1 MLSAL
6 EIYTWNDF
14 AAYLGC
20 VAQVAAVVLPIAA
33 VLWFVGKFVGKII
46 VKLLILGLDTAYG
59 CMVELKHNN
68 NKRKKGK

>member
-14 AAYLGC
+14 VTYLGC
-20 VAQVAAVVLPIAA
+20 AAQVAVVVLPIA
-33 VLWFVGKFVGKII
+33 VILWILI
-46 VKLLILGLDTAYG
+46 KLLILGLDTAYG

>member
-14 AAYLGC
+14 VTYFGC
-20 VAQVAAVVLPIAA
+20 VAHVAAVVLPIVAI
-33 VLWFVGKFVGKII
+33 LWILI
-46 VKLLILGLDTAYG
+46 KLLILGIDTAYG
-59 CMVELKHNN
+59 CMVKSNHNN

>member
-14 AAYLGC
+14 VAYLGC

-33 VLWFVGKFVGKII
+33 ILWILI
-46 VKLLILGLDTAYG
+46 KLLILGLDTAYG
-59 CMVELKHNN
+59 CMVELRHNN

>member
-14 AAYLGC
+14 ATYLGC
-20 VAQVAAVVLPIAA
+20 AAQVALVILPIA
-33 VLWFVGKFVGKII
+33 VVVWFVGKII
-46 VKLLILGLDTAYG
+46 VKLLILMLDNAYG
-59 CMVELKHNN
+59 CVVELNHNN

>member
-14 AAYLGC
+14 VTYLGC
-20 VAQVAAVVLPIAA
+20 ATQVAVVVLPIAA
-33 VLWFVGKFVGKII
+33 ILWILI
-46 VKLLILGLDTAYG
+46 KLLILGLDTAYG
-59 CMVELKHNN
+59 CVVELKHNN

>member
-1 MLSAL
+1 MLFAL

-14 AAYLGC
+14 VTYLGC
-20 VAQVAAVVLPIAA
+20 AAQVAVVILPVAVVL
-33 VLWFVGKFVGKII
+33 WFVGKII

-59 CMVELKHNN
+59 CMVESNHNN

>member
-1 MLSAL
+1 MIPAL

-14 AAYLGC
+14 VTYLGC
-20 VAQVAAVVLPIAA
+20 AAQVAVVVLPIAA
-33 VLWFVGKFVGKII
+33 ILWILI
-46 VKLLILGLDTAYG
+46 KLLVLGLDNAYG

>member
-14 AAYLGC
+14 VTYLGC
-20 VAQVAAVVLPIAA
+20 VAQVAVVVLPIVAI
-33 VLWFVGKFVGKII
+33 LWILI
-46 VKLLILGLDTAYG
+46 KLLILGLDTAYG
-59 CMVELKHNN
+59 CVVELKHNN

>member
-14 AAYLGC
+14 VTYLGC

-33 VLWFVGKFVGKII
+33 ILWIFI
-46 VKLLILGLDTAYG
+46 KLLISGLDTAYR

>member
-1 MLSAL
+1 MLSEL

-14 AAYLGC
+14 VTYLWC
-20 VAQVAAVVLPIAA
+20 MAQVAAVVIPIA
-33 VLWFVGKFVGKII
+33 VVVWFVGKII
-46 VKLLILGLDTAYG
+46 VKLLILWLDNAYG

>member
-14 AAYLGC
+14 VTYLGC
-20 VAQVAAVVLPIAA
+20 VAQVAAVVLPIVAI
-33 VLWFVGKFVGKII
+33 LWILI
-46 VKLLILGLDTAYG
+46 KLLILGIDTAYG
-59 CMVELKHNN
+59 RMVKSNHNN

>member
-14 AAYLGC
+14 VTYLGC
-20 VAQVAAVVLPIAA
+20 AAQVALVVLPIAA
-33 VLWFVGKFVGKII
+33 ILWILI
-46 VKLLILGLDTAYG
+46 KLLILCIDKAYG
-59 CMVELKHNN
+59 CMVKSNHNN

>member
-14 AAYLGC
+14 VTYLGC
-20 VAQVAAVVLPIAA
+20 AAQVAAVVIPIA
-33 VLWFVGKFVGKII
+33 VILWILI
-46 VKLLILGLDTAYG
+46 KLLILCLDTAYG

>member
-14 AAYLGC
+14 VTYLGC
-20 VAQVAAVVLPIAA
+20 VAQVAAVVIPIAII
-33 VLWFVGKFVGKII
+33 LWFLI
-46 VKLLILGLDTAYG
+46 KLLILGIDTAYG
-59 CMVELKHNN
+59 CVVELKHNN

>member
-14 AAYLGC
+14 VTYLGC
-20 VAQVAAVVLPIAA
+20 VVQVASVVLPIAA
-33 VLWFVGKFVGKII
+33 ILWILI
-46 VKLLILGLDTAYG
+46 KLLILGLDTAYG

>member
-1 MLSAL
+1 MLPAL
-6 EIYTWNDF
+6 EICTWDVF
-14 AAYLGC
+14 VTYLGC

-33 VLWFVGKFVGKII
+33 ILWILI
-46 VKLLILGLDTAYG
+46 KLLILGLDTAYG

>member
-14 AAYLGC
+14 VTYLWC
-20 VAQVAAVVLPIAA
+20 VAQVAAVVLPAA
-33 VLWFVGKFVGKII
+33 VVLWILI
-46 VKLLILGLDTAYG
+46 KLLILGLDTAYG
-59 CMVELKHNN
+59 CVVELKHNN

>member
-14 AAYLGC
+14 VTYLGC
-20 VAQVAAVVLPIAA
+20 VAQVAAVVMPI
-33 VLWFVGKFVGKII
+33 VVILWILI
-46 VKLLILGLDTAYG
+46 KLLILCLDTAYG